1 MSDVALKCQKWKF
14 VAMATKGNVELFKNY
29 LIF

>member
-1 MSDVALKCQKWKF
+1 MSDVALKYQNSF
-14 VAMATKGNVELFKNY
+14 VAMATKGHMELLKNY